1 MKRGRPF
8 EPGNKFGRG
17 RPRGSRNKKTLMAQ
31 QLLDEHA
38 ESILRKAM
46 VKGLQ
51 GDSPMLQA
59 LLSYI
64 LPRPKDTPFKT
75 ELLRT
80 ATAKELSQSYEVIL
94 KKACDGQITLTH
106 AQQFAALI
114 EVRRQLLQTEELETR
129 LSILEKN
136 LSEKAE

>member
-80 ATAKELSQSYEVIL
+80 ATAKELSQSYEVTVCREDA
-94 KKACDGQITLTH
+94 KASCCAKDGGRPFE
-106 AQQFAALI
+106 A
-114 EVRRQLLQTEELETR
+114 VW
-129 LSILEKN
+129 
-136 LSEKAE
+136 

>member
-17 RPRGSRNKKTLMAQ
+17 RPRGSRNKKTMIAQ

-46 VKGLQ
+46 LKGLQ

-64 LPRPKDTPFKT
+64 LPRPKDTPLKT
-75 ELLRT
+75 EVLRT
-80 ATAKELSQSYEVIL
+80 ATAKELSQSLDVIL
-94 KKACDGQITLTH
+94 KRACDGQITLTQ
-106 AQQFAALI
+106 AQQLAALI
-114 EVRRQLLQTEELETR
+114 EARRQLLQTDEFETR
-129 LSILEKN
+129 LDILEKT
-136 LSEKAE
+136 SR